1 AVISRNASS
10 SAPSASYRRATST
23 GSPASRRLTKLIPF
37 TTRPPA
43 TSRQGMMRL
52 ARPMVQSGES
62 WRAVGENSFA
72 PTDRRPRR
80 RSGIERLRAKGV
92 RGAGGRWCVR
102 INSDLRLAA
111 LGRLQG
117 RLEVERAV
125 VEGAAGDGSADA
137 FAFVAGQLLD
147 VLETVDPAA
156 RDHRD

>member
-1 AVISRNASS
+1 
-10 SAPSASYRRATST
+10 
-23 GSPASRRLTKLIPF
+23 
-37 TTRPPA
+37 
-43 TSRQGMMRL
+43 MMRL

-80 RSGIERLRAKGV
+80 RSAIERIHSQGV
-92 RGAGGRWCVR
+92 RGARGRSGVR
-102 INSDLRLAA
+102 INADLRLAA

-156 RDHRD
+156 RDHRDLQLPRELDRRLDVDPGEHAVAADVGINERLDTVVLEFLGKI